1 MISIANYPMFKNKLD
16 FLSGVLEDFCTK
28 HDLPFISAD
37 DILYSQVDERGTP
50 LTDYEKDWLTFY
62 ISVWDTIAND

>member
-1 MISIANYPMFKNKLD
+1 MSAINDRLD
-16 FLSGVLEDFCTK
+16 FLSDVLEDFCIK
-28 HDLPFISAD
+28 NQLELASAD

-50 LTDYEKDWLTFY
+50 LTDYEKDWLTLY

>member
-1 MISIANYPMFKNKLD
+1 MSVINDRLD
-16 FLSGVLEDFCTK
+16 FLSDVLEDFCIK
-28 HDLPFISAD
+28 NQLELASAD

>member
-1 MISIANYPMFKNKLD
+1 MSVINDRLD
-16 FLSGVLEDFCTK
+16 FLSDVLEDFCIK
-28 HDLPFISAD
+28 NQLELASAD

-50 LTDYEKDWLTFY
+50 LTDYEKDWLTLY

>member
-1 MISIANYPMFKNKLD
+1 MSAINDRLD
-16 FLSGVLEDFCTK
+16 LLSEVLIDFCTL
-28 HDLPFISAD
+28 HDLPEASAD

-50 LTDYEKDWLTFY
+50 LTDYEKDWLTLY